1 MHSQRHTS
9 LLMSA
14 SFVLV
19 LSATSS
25 HAFIAPTRTP
35 SRPSFTKGFL
45 STKPNQNEKR
55 RQDPL
60 NIDAFKDDLQQ
71 FEAEVAGHEWK
82 DEHEF
87 LDDAELI
94 ETLNSFTPTN
104 LHDDENWIAPRYEQD
119 HEIKEGEGHLNIW
132 GARALLLLVAMLWG
146 TNFASVK
153 YLESLCFHP
162 PCHHLPSE
170 AALARFGVAALASLP
185 LLIGQRKDVILA
197 GFECGIWITLGYI
210 TQAMALATIPSG
222 KCAFICSLTV
232 VVVPLINT
240 FFGKQIKPVHIAS
253 AALAILGVGVLEGMI
268 DIPALLGTRPA
279 IADVLPTLDASAS
292 SSTITMTTM
301 TTASVASA
309 VAAVE
314 STDWLASA
322 ASTIGLTK
330 GDVLALGQPFGF
342 GISFMRIEHYV
353 EKYKEVENRVLTISA
368 AECVAVGFLSLLWV
382 LYDFHG
388 TIPDMAYMIEPHR
401 IGAILWTGI
410 MTTVVAIFFEGLA
423 LETASATEAALTFSS
438 EPVWAS
444 LFGAWLLHEQLNL
457 DSYVGGAIILTA
469 CLLSA
474 VADLPG
480 AVGEERR
487 GEAGAPGTES
497 IGSRNDGQAT

>member
-1 MHSQRHTS
+1 MHYQRHTS
-9 LLMSA
+9 LPICA

-25 HAFIAPTRTP
+25 FAFIAQTRRSSHP
-35 SRPSFTKGFL
+35 LSTKPFL

-60 NIDAFKDDLQQ
+60 NVDAFEADLQQ

-104 LHDDENWIAPRYEQD
+104 LHVDEHWVTPRYEQE
-119 HEIKEGEGHLNIW
+119 HEIEEGEGHLTIW
-132 GARALLLLVAMLWG
+132 GARALLLMVAMLWG

-185 LLIGQRKDVILA
+185 LLIGQRKDVVLA

-240 FFGKQIKPVHIAS
+240 FFGKQIKPVNISS
-253 AALAILGVGVLEGMI
+253 AALAILGVGVLEGI
-268 DIPALLGTRPA
+268 LDIPALLGTQPA
-279 IADVLPTLDASAS
+279 ITDVLPSFDASAGS
-292 SSTITMTTM
+292 STMTTM

-309 VAAVE
+309 AAAAE

-342 GISFMRIEHYV
+342 GISFIRIEHYV
-353 EKYKEVENRVLTISA
+353 EKYKDVENRVLTISA
-368 AECVAVGFLSLLWV
+368 AECVAVGFMSLAWV

-388 TIPDMAYMIEPHR
+388 TIPDMAYMVEPHR

-410 MTTVVAIFFEGLA
+410 MTTVVAIYFEGLA

-480 AVGEERR
+480 AGGKEEGKEVGE
-487 GEAGAPGTES
+487 PCTKS
-497 IGSRNDGQAT
+497 ISSRNDGLAP

>member
-1 MHSQRHTS
+1 MHYQRHTS
-9 LLMSA
+9 LPISA

-25 HAFIAPTRTP
+25 FAFIAPTRCS
-35 SRPSFTKGFL
+35 SRPSCIKGFL

-60 NIDAFKDDLQQ
+60 NVDAFEADLQQ
-71 FEAEVAGHEWK
+71 FEAEVAGHGEWK

-104 LHDDENWIAPRYEQD
+104 LHVDEYWITPRYEQE
-119 HEIKEGEGHLNIW
+119 HEIEEGEGHLTIW
-132 GARALLLLVAMLWG
+132 GARALLLMVAMLWG

-240 FFGKQIKPVHIAS
+240 FFGKQIKPVNIAS
-253 AALAILGVGVLEGMI
+253 AALAILGVGVLEGLL
-268 DIPALLGTRPA
+268 DIPALLGTQPA
-279 IADVLPTLDASAS
+279 VADVLPTLDTSAVS
-292 SSTITMTTM
+292 STM

-309 VAAVE
+309 ATAVE
-314 STDWLASA
+314 SADWLASA

-330 GDVLALGQPFGF
+330 GDILALGQPFGF

-353 EKYKEVENRVLTISA
+353 EKYKDVENRVLTISA
-368 AECVAVGFLSLLWV
+368 AECVAVGFMSLAWV

-480 AVGEERR
+480 AAGEEEGKGA
-487 GEAGAPGTES
+487 GEPSTKS
-497 IGSRNDGQAT
+497 ISS